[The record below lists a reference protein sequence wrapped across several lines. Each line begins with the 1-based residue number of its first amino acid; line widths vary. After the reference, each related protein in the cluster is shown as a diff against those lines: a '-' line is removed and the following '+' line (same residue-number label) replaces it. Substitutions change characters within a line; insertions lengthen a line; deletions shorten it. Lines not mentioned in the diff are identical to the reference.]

1 MTNILILGFILLQT
15 NTLPYGATDE
25 FGGWSP
31 DITWNVDLT
40 YVAPTNTVVAVEAT
54 YNAEGSHCNNNGCYG
69 MRWTLMNCGGVTTN
83 GYNGLGAYPTQY
95 PYPRGFYTNDISST
109 NTIRV
114 PFPAEND
121 KFFFRL
127 RKFST

>member
-1 MTNILILGFILLQT
+1 MTNILILAFALLQT

-25 FGGWSP
+25 FGAWSLCYS
-31 DITWNVDLT
+31 WNVDMT
-40 YVAPTNTVVAVEAT
+40 YVAPTNTVVVVEAT

-69 MRWTLMNCGGVTTN
+69 MRWTLMNCGGITTN
-83 GYNGLGAYPTQY
+83 GYNGLGPYPSTY
-95 PYPRGFYTNDISST
+95 PYPRGYFTNPISST
-109 NTIRV
+109 NTIRF

-127 RKFST
+127 RKIST